1 MARIVFTLLI
11 IGVVLWGVGEVSA
24 VLVPF
29 FMAWLYVPTCLCL
42 WCVFE
47 QRLKIKSRGLS
58 LLIVLLL
65 LGGIL
70 TGIVAIVV
78 PSITE
83 EAKKA
88 WELMQYYDLQ
98 GVVLSMLP
106 EELRSRTGIVERLG
120 GYCLAPWI
128 LRRL

>member
-1 MARIVFTLLI
+1 MLSRFFERPFTFDRVARIVFTLLI

-29 FMAWLYVPTCLCL
+29 FMAWLCAYLLMPV
-42 WCVFE
+42 VRFFE

-98 GVVLSMLP
+98 GWCSQCYP
-106 EELRSRTGIVERLG
+106 RSYGAV
-120 GYCLAPWI
+120 PV
-128 LRRL
+128 